1 MTVYCMV
8 AAGQMRRPRPVPAA
22 GACWAVL
29 PPEGVARRR
38 DLTPG
43 TLLLDAELS
52 IRITDF
58 PAQSIPSVTVI
69 HQDAWSLGVVLY
81 LWGLGPCPSWDRTS
95 GSCSSGS

>member
-29 PPEGVARRR
+29 PPEGVACRR
-38 DLTPG
+38 DLTPE

-58 PAQSIPSVTVI
+58 PTQ
-69 HQDAWSLGVVLY
+69 HLL
-81 LWGLGPCPSWDRTS
+81 
-95 GSCSSGS
+95 